1 MLWDFLYNPMKIL
14 LTGKNGLLGRDCLEV
29 FGGAHEVLALS
40 RQELDIT
47 EPGQVEEALSQDGL
61 EVVVNCAAFTQVDRC
76 ETERD
81 QAFEGNAAGPQHLAE
96 SAARHGLLLVH
107 ISSDYV
113 FDGSKPPPE
122 PYLEDDPTNPLS
134 WYGHTKLEGELAIQ
148 GAGCRHIIVRT
159 AWLYGRH
166 GPNFL
171 TKILKRAL
179 SPQVP
184 ELRVVDD
191 QFGSPTWSNRLAR
204 QLLRLVEAGGQGV
217 YHASAEGSCTWYDLA
232 RHFLQRLG
240 VDKTVR
246 PCPTSDYPTPAVR
259 PRNSIL
265 ENRRLRMA
273 GLNLMRPWQEDLNE
287 FAAAWGEELLR
298 EARE

>member
-1 MLWDFLYNPMKIL
+1 MKIL

-29 FGGAHEVLALS
+29 FQGRHEVIA
-40 RQELDIT
+40 LDIEEMDIA
-47 EPGQVEEALSQDGL
+47 EPGQVEETVARCRP
-61 EVVVNCAAFTQVDRC
+61 EAVVNCAAFTQVDLC

-81 QAFEGNAAGPQHLAE
+81 LSARVNVAGPRNLALA
-96 SAARHGLLLVH
+96 AARHGALLVH

-113 FDGSKPPPE
+113 FDGLKPPPT

-134 WYGHTKLEGELAIQ
+134 WYGRTKLDGEQAILEV
-148 GAGCRHIIVRT
+148 GCRHIIVRT

-171 TKILKRAL
+171 KKILQLAL

-184 ELRVVDD
+184 ELKVVDD
-191 QFGSPTWSNRLAR
+191 QFGSPTWSFRFAQ
-204 QLLRLVEAGGQGV
+204 QLLRLLEAGGQGL
-217 YHASAEGSCTWYDLA
+217 YHASAEGCCTWFDLA
-232 RHFLQRLG
+232 RRFLERLG
-240 VDKTVR
+240 VDKPVR

-265 ENRRLRMA
+265 ENRRLRAA
-273 GLNLMRPWQEDLNE
+273 GLNLMRPWQQDLDEFVAAFGEDLL
-287 FAAAWGEELLR
+287 GE
-298 EARE
+298 AGGAG